1 MLRDI
6 TIGQHFPGNS
16 LVHRFDPRLK
26 LVLTVAYIVL
36 LFAASNPLGLTL
48 SILFL
53 GVMYKMAKIPV
64 KMIGKSLKPILP
76 IVLFTAVLNLFF
88 VSGEGDPLVHF
99 WFLNIYAE
107 GVRYAVLMAVRVMAL
122 IAGTSLLTYTTSPIV
137 LTDAIEQL
145 LKPLG
150 KLHFPV
156 HELAMM
162 MSIALRFIP
171 TLIEETDKIMNAQKA
186 RGAQLDT
193 GKMTDRV
200 KALVPVLIPLFISAF
215 RRADELAMAMECR
228 CYRGGTGRTRLKVLR
243 CEKQDYIDLA
253 VCIAC
258 FAVMDDSDKDAFTLE
273 DAEDMVEDQIRMD
286 KLPFEG
292 GHQLGKEGS

>member
-99 WFLNIYAE
+99 WFLSIYAE

-145 LKPLG
+145 LTPLG

-258 FAVMDDSDKDAFTLE
+258 FAVILASRLVF
-273 DAEDMVEDQIRMD
+273 
-286 KLPFEG
+286 PNY
-292 GHQLGKEGS
+292 

>member
-53 GVMYKMAKIPV
+53 GVMYKVAKIPV

-99 WFLNIYAE
+99 WFLTIYAE

-228 CYRGGTGRTRLKVLR
+228 CYRGGDGRTRLKVLR
-243 CEKQDYIDLA
+243 CTRQDYIDLA
-253 VCIAC
+253 VCIVC
-258 FAVMDDSDKDAFTLE
+258 F
-273 DAEDMVEDQIRMD
+273 MVILSSR
-286 KLPFEG
+286 LVFPSF
-292 GHQLGKEGS
+292 